1 MDDEEARTRLLDA
14 AEALFY
20 AEGIQAVGMDR
31 IRAESGV
38 PLKRLYRVFPAKEAL
53 VAGYLERRDRRWT
66 GSLRDAVAAAPTDA
80 VGAVFD
86 WLAAWFSEPGFRGC
100 AFMNAY
106 GELGAAGPAGSAGVL
121 DVVRRHKAE
130 LRALLG
136 EVAGPGREELADQL
150 LILVEGATAV
160 AALTPGPE
168 PARRAGAAAAALMR
182 AAGAGGAGARDQSSA
197 CVTDHSAD
205 REGGAVHGQPVRYS
219 R

>member
-38 PLKRLYRVFPAKEAL
+38 PLKRLYKLFPAKEAL

-66 GSLRDAVAAAPTDA
+66 GSLREAVAAAPADP

-100 AFMNAY
+100 AFLNAY
-106 GELGAAGPAGSAGVL
+106 GELGAGGPAAVL
-121 DVVRRHKAE
+121 DPVRRHKAG
-130 LRALLG
+130 LRALL
-136 EVAGPGREELADQL
+136 ADTLPRGR
-150 LILVEGATAV
+150 TARNWP
-160 AALTPGPE
+160 TN
-168 PARRAGAAAAALMR
+168 
-182 AAGAGGAGARDQSSA
+182 S
-197 CVTDHSAD
+197 
-205 REGGAVHGQPVRYS
+205 
-219 R
+219 